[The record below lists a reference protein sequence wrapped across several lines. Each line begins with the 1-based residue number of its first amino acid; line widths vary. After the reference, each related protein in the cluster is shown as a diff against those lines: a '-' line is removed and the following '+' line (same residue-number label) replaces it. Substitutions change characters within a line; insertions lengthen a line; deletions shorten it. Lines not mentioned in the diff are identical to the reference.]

1 MKDRIEIEISML
13 EEEKQLQQNRI
24 TDFSLHGRQPS
35 DQDFNEMKI
44 ILEQRTITVSKI
56 NLLKRA
62 LEWK

>member
-1 MKDRIEIEISML
+1 MKDRIEIEIKML
-13 EEEKQLQQNRI
+13 EEEKQLQENRVI
-24 TDFSLHGRQPS
+24 GFSLHGRTPS

-44 ILEQRTITVSKI
+44 ILHQRDTTVSKI